1 MKMRNLMLGGAMALT
16 LAGCSSGPETPE
28 EVAKSFFEAL
38 AHNDLEKAEDLST
51 GMISVGLEQ
60 ARKSGDLPSE
70 QKAPKDFSVKV
81 VKSYTVWRLPI
92 FSGHASNAPGL
103 GGNRGNCGGGL
114 GRLPRSHG

>member
-38 AHNDLEKAEDLST
+38 AHNDLEKAKDLST

-81 VKSYTVWRLPI
+81 VKSYTVGDTATVILGSGRAGDTAKIFLVKQDDGWRVQDLK
-92 FSGHASNAPGL
+92 
-103 GGNRGNCGGGL
+103 
-114 GRLPRSHG
+114 